1 MGLLKTAATVAVA
14 SSVHG
19 RIQRRQ
25 QARWA
30 AQDQALA
37 GAPAPPPPAQYAA
50 PVQPHQAYAEQ
61 RKGLCMWSANGYIN
75 VALVM
80 GCASG
85 SQHRDLW
92 CIARCSNRR
101 YGSSMSSQP
110 EITQRDLRMRSKEI
124 MDAVERG
131 QAFTV
136 TRDGH
141 RIGELVPLRQRRRF
155 VSRAEFAAM
164 SRSAPVVDADAFRA
178 DQDAAADQAGS
189 AYDR

>member
-1 MGLLKTAATVAVA
+1 M
-14 SSVHG
+14 
-19 RIQRRQ
+19 
-25 QARWA
+25 
-30 AQDQALA
+30 
-37 GAPAPPPPAQYAA
+37 
-50 PVQPHQAYAEQ
+50 
-61 RKGLCMWSANGYIN
+61 
-75 VALVM
+75 
-80 GCASG
+80 
-85 SQHRDLW
+85 
-92 CIARCSNRR
+92 ARCSNRC
-101 YGSSMSSQP
+101 YGTFMSSQP

-164 SRSAPVVDADAFRA
+164 SRAAPMIDADAFRA
-178 DQDAAADQAGS
+178 DQAAAADQAGS

>member
-1 MGLLKTAATVAVA
+1 
-14 SSVHG
+14 
-19 RIQRRQ
+19 
-25 QARWA
+25 
-30 AQDQALA
+30 
-37 GAPAPPPPAQYAA
+37 
-50 PVQPHQAYAEQ
+50 
-61 RKGLCMWSANGYIN
+61 MWSANGYVN
-75 VALVM
+75 VALVV
-80 GCASG
+80 GCPSG
-85 SQHRDLW
+85 SHHGDLW
-92 CIARCSNRR
+92 RIARCSNRC
-101 YGSSMSSQP
+101 YGVSMSSQP

-164 SRSAPVVDADAFRA
+164 SRSAPVIDADAFRA